1 MKTSQFLEH
10 YGIGI
15 NPFSQE
21 DAQADHIFQQHC
33 ADTIYHPA
41 WDKILGDCS
50 NPGTAVVFG
59 EKGAGK
65 TALRIQLLNAV
76 ADWNAKHCD
85 ERAFVIS
92 YDDLNPF
99 LDVFRDRL
107 RGRRRQPENCL
118 QEWRLWDHMDA
129 LLTLSTRRLCNV
141 VADEHHDDPDLTFRR
156 MKELPRLRKRDL
168 LMLAAFYDR
177 SSDLSHFR
185 RWKRI
190 KWRLGFLTPGTG
202 WRLWLGTAVT
212 ILTLGFA
219 LRNFPT
225 EGLSTLG
232 ALQAWWIRVI
242 VAAGW
247 IPWVRRWLQLW
258 WRSRGIASQV
268 RILEHGTST
277 LRRILGAFYAREIDG
292 QPMPS
297 RDRSDDRYELMSRL
311 QRILKPLGFTS
322 MVVIVDRVDEPHLI
336 NGSPE
341 RMRDFLW
348 SMFDNK
354 FLKHPGIGFKMLL
367 PKDVVY
373 YLNREKREFYERSR
387 LDKQNLINSLEWTGE
402 SLYDMATNRLRAC
415 LHDSADKSVSI
426 SSLFADDVTEDQ
438 LIERFGQL
446 RVPRHLFRFLF
457 RLLTDHCNASTEDN
471 PVWKISAK
479 MLAGTMDAYH
489 RELDA
494 LDRGLGTG

>member
-1 MKTSQFLEH
+1 MKTSQFLDH
-10 YGIGI
+10 YGVII

-33 ADTIYHPA
+33 AETIYHPA
-41 WDKILGDCS
+41 WDKVLGDCG
-50 NPGTAVVFG
+50 NPSTAVVFG

-65 TALRIQLLNAV
+65 TALRIQLLNAMRE
-76 ADWNAKHCD
+76 WNVQHPT

-99 LDVFRDRL
+99 LDTFRDRL
-107 RGRRRQPENCL
+107 RGRKRQAEHCL
-118 QEWRLWDHMDA
+118 QHWRLWDHMDA

-141 VADEHHDDPDLTFRR
+141 AADEHHDDSDLTLKQL
-156 MKELPRLRKRDL
+156 KELPRLRKRDL
-168 LMLAAFYDR
+168 LMLAAFYDQ
-177 SSDLSHFR
+177 SSDQSHLR

-190 KWRLGFLTPGTG
+190 KWRLGFPTPGTS
-202 WRLWLGTAVT
+202 WRIWGGVIVAAAT
-212 ILTLGFA
+212 IGIA
-219 LRNFPT
+219 LRNIS
-225 EGLSTLG
+225 EEGVAGLSVLKT
-232 ALQAWWIRVI
+232 WWIWLI

-247 IPWVRRWLQLW
+247 IPWIKRRLGLW
-258 WRSRGIASQV
+258 WKARQIASQV
-268 RILEHGTST
+268 RILEHGAGT
-277 LRRILGAFYAREIDG
+277 LRKILSAFYRREIDG

-297 RDRSDDRYELMSRL
+297 RDRSDDRYELMSKL

-322 MVVIVDRVDEPHLI
+322 IVVIVDRVDEPHLI
-336 NGSPE
+336 NGAPE

-415 LHDSADKSVSI
+415 LNDTADRSVSI
-426 SSLFADDVTEDQ
+426 RSLFEDDVTEDE
-438 LIERFGQL
+438 LVERFGRL

-457 RLLTDHCNASTEDN
+457 RLLTDHCNGCTEDN
-471 PVWKISAK
+471 PQWKISHAT
-479 MLAGTMDAYH
+479 LSAAMDTYQ